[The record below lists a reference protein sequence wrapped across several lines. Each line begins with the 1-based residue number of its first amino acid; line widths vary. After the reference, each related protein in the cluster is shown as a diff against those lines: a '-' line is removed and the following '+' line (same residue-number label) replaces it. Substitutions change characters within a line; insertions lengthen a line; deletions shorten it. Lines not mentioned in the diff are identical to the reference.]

1 MKFKSFGCW
10 MRKELFSFF
19 EARIQNSRH
28 EIKVVPDGEQM
39 TQKACVD
46 GLDLEPKKKRKAK
59 GAKSV

>member
-1 MKFKSFGCW
+1 

>member
-10 MRKELFSFF
+10 MRKELFAFF

-28 EIKVVPDGEQM
+28 EIVPDGEQM

-46 GLDLEPKKKRKAK
+46 GLELRTPKKAK
-59 GAKSV
+59 G